1 MQISILAG
9 EVLGI
14 SIFIALI
21 GLYTVRRTVSLEK
34 LKSHHEVAG
43 FIIGIVGTI
52 YAVLLAFMVVVQWNK
67 YQDASTMVT
76 TEANLLG
83 DISRMAE
90 SLSADQRKQVLT
102 DLRDYAQFVTDKEWP
117 ALAEGR
123 ADDRTTDTLNSLWK
137 SYVQEIKPT
146 TLQESALYAESLK
159 RLNDLSDTRRLR
171 INASTD
177 GVPAVLW
184 ILLFGGGIGTI
195 AFTFFF
201 GVQDMRAQILM
212 VAALTGEIAFI
223 LLLLVALDNPFKG
236 DLKVTPDPI
245 HDQAVHIG
253 ARLSKGGF

>member
-21 GLYTVRRTVSLEK
+21 GLWIVRRTVSLEK

-52 YAVLLAFMVVVQWNK
+52 YAVLLAFLVVVQWNK
-67 YQDASTMVT
+67 YQDASTLVT

-102 DLRDYAQFVTDKEWP
+102 DLRDYAQLVTDKEWP
-117 ALAEGR
+117 ALAQGHS
-123 ADDRTTDTLNSLWK
+123 DDSVTDRLNGLWR
-137 SYVQEIKPT
+137 SYVMEIKPV

-171 INASTD
+171 VNASTD
-177 GVPAVLW
+177 GVPPALW
-184 ILLFGGGIGTI
+184 ILLIGGGITTI

-201 GVQDMRAQILM
+201 GVPDMRAQILM

-223 LLLLVALDNPFKG
+223 LLLLVALDNPYKG
-236 DLKVTPDPI
+236 DLAVGPDPI

-253 ARLSKGGF
+253 GRLSKGGF